1 MTILS
6 RIKLLVGS
14 TLCSPIIS
22 SKIATTFNGRIPSG
36 GFIIDTNNDYI
47 PQCNAASLFWGL
59 YERKEIEFVRKF
71 LLRNLDVIELG
82 SSLGAISLHI
92 IKIQDRD
99 KKTICVEANPYLI
112 KTIEENIKLNVFWK
126 KVETLNRAIDY
137 SGQSEVTFYISKN
150 NLGSH
155 LNHNEDAQPT
165 LVKTATL
172 TELIHDYQ
180 IKDFALVSDIEGAE
194 AGMILKDKEALLQCK
209 QMIIELHPTSYEGY
223 TYSVHDLR
231 QKIENLHGFRLIAQ
245 HHGVY
250 VFEKD

>member
-1 MTILS
+1 M
-6 RIKLLVGS
+6 
-14 TLCSPIIS
+14 
-22 SKIATTFNGRIPSG
+22 IATTFKGRIPSA

-59 YERKEIEFVRKF
+59 YERKEIKFVRKF
-71 LLRNLDVIELG
+71 LRRNLDVIELG

-92 IKIQDRD
+92 VKVQDRER
-99 KKTICVEANPYLI
+99 KTICLEANPYLI
-112 KTIEENIKLNVFWK
+112 KTIEENVKLNFSWK
-126 KVETLNRAIDY
+126 KVEVLNRAIDY
-137 SGQSEVTFYISKN
+137 SGQREVTFNISKN

-155 LNHNEDAQPT
+155 VNHSEHAQPT

-172 TELIHDYQ
+172 KELIHDYQ

-194 AGMILKDKEALLQCK
+194 AGMILKDKEALSQCK
-209 QMIIELHPTSYEGY
+209 QMIIELHPINYEGY
-223 TYSVHDLR
+223 TYSVDELSK
-231 QKIENLHGFRLIAQ
+231 KIENLHGFRLIAQ